1 MNIIIC
7 DDCQEDR
14 KLLHNL
20 LREYEKNSEEKFNIT
35 EYELGTEL
43 CRDESALQNCQ
54 IVFLDINMDEQDG
67 LKTAIKIKEL
77 YQKFYTAKEK
87 QISMIFQIGDVHE
100 ILLTEEEIVILL
112 CNLLDNAINECEK
125 VVKAGRDAVI
135 QFKLVCED
143 EKVILSVKNPV
154 LHKVEIIDN
163 KVRSNCEKGH
173 GIGLKNV
180 ESVVEKYDGSIAFD
194 CDDKEFKAV
203 VIL

>member
-1 MNIIIC
+1 MH
-7 DDCQEDR
+7 D
-14 KLLHNL
+14 
-20 LREYEKNSEEKFNIT
+20 YKN
-35 EYELGTEL
+35 
-43 CRDESALQNCQ
+43 Q
-54 IVFLDINMDEQDG
+54 IVTIQNLVQSGNTDKAVSIMEQLTETISVDLSAINTNHPIVNAV
-67 LKTAIKIKEL
+67 LN
-77 YQKFYTAKEK
+77 QKFYTAKEK
-87 QISMIFQIGDVHE
+87 QVAMIFQIGDVHE

-163 KVRSNCEKGH
+163 KVRSSREKGH